1 MIALY
6 SAIVLITWELVWWLV
21 DRQFGSAWQQ
31 AARAIP
37 ASVALLWL
45 VAARNTGRWP
55 LNPHWPVYRDVLL
68 TPIAVGLLLFS
79 FVANVRTPG
88 SVTPLSTY
96 IPFFNP
102 IDLTIAIAALA
113 VVGWG
118 RCMESVESRR
128 TLWSTMTILGFLW
141 VNGIA
146 LRTIHYWAHVPYRFS
161 DLMASVLVQATLSIL
176 WTSAAFG
183 LMVLAR
189 RRMERTFW
197 IAGAALLA
205 IVVGKL
211 FLVDLAN
218 TGTVARIVSFL
229 GVGVML
235 LLIGYVAPVPPGV
248 KEAEGRS

>member
-1 MIALY
+1 
-6 SAIVLITWELVWWLV
+6 
-21 DRQFGSAWQQ
+21 
-31 AARAIP
+31 
-37 ASVALLWL
+37 
-45 VAARNTGRWP
+45 
-55 LNPHWPVYRDVLL
+55 VLL
-68 TPIAVGLLLFS
+68 TPLAVGLLLFS
-79 FVANVRTPG
+79 FVSNVRTPG

-96 IPFFNP
+96 IPVFNP
-102 IDLTIAIAALA
+102 LDLTIAIAALA

-118 RCMESVESRR
+118 RCMDSVESRR
-128 TLWSTMTILGFLW
+128 TLWSAMAILGFLW
-141 VNGIA
+141 VNAIA
-146 LRTIHYWAHVPYRFS
+146 LRTIHYWSGVPYRFA

-197 IAGAALLA
+197 IAGASLLA
-205 IVVGKL
+205 VVVAKL
-211 FLVDLAN
+211 FLVDLAK